1 MTTSHLEMWVK
12 SMTSWQ
18 SRQFGSLSVQED
30 VNILDREML
39 VAQGRLEAEPEALVL
54 REASPNPSPVS
65 PVGRSLREDSDVSS
79 CEESQSDL
87 L

>member
-39 VAQGRLEAEPEALVL
+39 VAQGRLEAEPEALIL
-54 REASPNPSPVS
+54 REASPNSSPVS

>member
-1 MTTSHLEMWVK
+1 MTTSHLELWVK

-30 VNILDREML
+30 VNIIDREML
-39 VAQGRLEAEPEALVL
+39 VAQGRLEAEPDALIL
-54 REASPNPSPVS
+54 REASPNPSPDS
-65 PVGRSLREDSDVSS
+65 PIGESLREESDVSS
-79 CEESQSDL
+79 CGESHSDL